1 MYISGPNFPRALA
14 DAPPWARQALERFER
29 VQKDRSGSIGFDP
42 KVTLEDGDA
51 LYFPNVA
58 QPMGMGAIGV
68 IVAVAGL
75 AGFGILAITQAL
87 FGDGVPGWTWMGMGG
102 SVVLGFVAIVVAG
115 VLAPKPG
122 APRTDGM
129 YLVPE
134 GLVLVRKNRCAAISR
149 SQIQEFRAISTS
161 DGSGSSSYS
170 ESVVF
175 TNDSAFRLVAGKRP
189 ELRAR
194 WEAWRT
200 AADLEASAPAG
211 Q

>member
-1 MYISGPNFPRALA
+1 MYISGPNFPRGLA

-29 VQKDRSGSIGFDP
+29 VQEQRSGSIL
-42 KVTLEDGDA
+42 T
-51 LYFPNVA
+51 
-58 QPMGMGAIGV
+58 I
-68 IVAVAGL
+68 IVA
-75 AGFGILAITQAL
+75 GI
-87 FGDGVPGWTWMGMGG
+87 
-102 SVVLGFVAIVVAG
+102 
-115 VLAPKPG
+115 LAPKPG
-122 APRTDGM
+122 ARRTDGM

-161 DGSGSSSYS
+161 DGSGSSS

-175 TNDSAFRLVAGKRP
+175 TNDSAFRLVAGKHP

-200 AADLEASAPAG
+200 GTSAHGRARV
-211 Q
+211 